1 MFAKSISRRWFVNT
15 IGVVF
20 VILVGFVVTL
30 SVMVQNSTYNG
41 MELALTGRMD
51 ELLNWLSSRSKDYQT
66 SEFTAVTRD
75 YIETFQDKA
84 KMEIMALGNVMLKTG
99 KILLLLLVERS
110 IQLVCDK
117 MAQW

>member
-51 ELLNWLSSRSKDYQT
+51 ELLNWLSGSSGGYKT
-66 SEFTAVTRD
+66 SEFAAITRD
-75 YIETFQDKA
+75 YIEKSFQDKS
-84 KMEIMALGNVMLKTG
+84 KMEIMDLSKKGRA
-99 KILLLLLVERS
+99 
-110 IQLVCDK
+110 
-117 MAQW
+117 